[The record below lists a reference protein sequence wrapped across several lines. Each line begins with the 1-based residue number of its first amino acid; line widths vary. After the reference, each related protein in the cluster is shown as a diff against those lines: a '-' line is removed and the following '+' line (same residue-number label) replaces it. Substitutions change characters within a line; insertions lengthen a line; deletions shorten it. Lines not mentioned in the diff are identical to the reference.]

1 MSDLKPCPF
10 CGGEALLS
18 HDYEGIGASYVRCEK
33 CGLESIR
40 FIKSFE
46 CASDDRAVEFWNRR
60 ADADCIRYMDAAD
73 VAPVR
78 HGQWRTHSD
87 RPDSLICSVCNC
99 GFDMWKHDPHNY
111 CPNCGAKMDLED

>member
-1 MSDLKPCPF
+1 MNMPDLKPCPF
-10 CGGEALLS
+10 CGGEALLD
-18 HDYEGIGASYVRCEK
+18 HDYEGMGASYVRCKK

-46 CASDDRAVEFWNRR
+46 CASDDRAVKFWNMR

-78 HGQWRTHSD
+78 HGRWLPQVVLGQKAWDCSECKTLGSPQWKWC
-87 RPDSLICSVCNC
+87 PVCGC
-99 GFDMWKHDPHNY
+99 
-111 CPNCGAKMDLED
+111 KMDGGAD